1 MGNRKTQM
9 MMGLE
14 MNVIKTLI
22 MMASLMRR
30 IIVHLRRIKIS
41 QTEMGMEWGTSV
53 TTVWMAPT
61 RIRLM
66 TIKTS
71 LEMLVKWVT
80 RLSSC
85 KIFVFCFR

>member
-1 MGNRKTQM
+1 M

-22 MMASLMRR
+22 MMASLMKR

-53 TTVWMAPT
+53 TTVWMAQT
-61 RIRLM
+61 RTRLM

-85 KIFVFCFR
+85 KIFVCFFR

>member
-22 MMASLMRR
+22 MMASQMRR
-30 IIVHLRRIKIS
+30 IIVHLRRIKTS

-53 TTVWMAPT
+53 TTVWMAQT

-71 LEMLVKWVT
+71 
-80 RLSSC
+80 
-85 KIFVFCFR
+85 